1 MSNEHNILVRPVIT
15 EKMTDQGEKFNRFA
29 FIVDKRANKTEIKEA
44 IEKRYD
50 VRIAKVRTMRSI
62 GKKRSRYTRS
72 SILSGRTS
80 TLKKAIVFLKEGET
94 IDLYS
99 SI

>member
-1 MSNEHNILVRPVIT
+1 MSKEYNILIRPVIT
-15 EKMTDQGEKFNRFA
+15 EKMTDQGEKMNRYA
-29 FIVDKRANKTEIKEA
+29 FIVDKRANKTEIKDA

-50 VRIAKVRTMRSI
+50 VRIEKIRTMRTI

-72 SILSGRTS
+72 AILTGRTS
-80 TLKKAIVFLKEGET
+80 TQKKAIVSLKDGEV

>member
-1 MSNEHNILVRPVIT
+1 MSELHNILIRPVIT
-15 EKMTDQGEKFNRFA
+15 EKMTEQGETMNRYA
-29 FIVDKRANKTEIKEA
+29 FIVNRHANKTEIKEA

-50 VRIAKVRTMRSI
+50 VRVDKVRTMLTI
-62 GKKRSRYTRS
+62 GKVRSRYTRTA
-72 SILSGRTS
+72 ILSGKTS
-80 TLKKAIVFLKEGET
+80 TQKKAIVSLKEGET